1 MMKKLILVRHGQSL
15 WNLEKR
21 FTGWV
26 DVDLTDNGKLEAK
39 KSGELIKKE
48 QLNIDLYYCSF
59 QLRAKNTLKIIQ
71 DELNDHKEVKEAWQL
86 NERHYGA
93 LTGLNKD
100 EMKIKLGEEKV
111 HQFRRSW
118 DLRPDPLEKTNP
130 FHPLNIE
137 TYKEIPTDKIPNTES
152 LKDTYERV
160 IEFYKNEVEN
170 NKDKNILISA
180 HGNSIRALCKYLFI
194 LDNTQITHTSTFG
207 VTLDNNS
214 TATYDELSTINTA
227 TTAAIDARIID
238 LVDDVGGFV
247 PIASET
253 AFPSANPDVNNGA
266 GTLVSIKAIGSTRTP
281 SGGTVTI
288 SNGAGSSTVTITG
301 CGSTVLTAG
310 FGVIV
315 ETTSTLHTYAFHR
328 LVPKATEVSTVAAN
342 ATNIAAI
349 FAANLKTASL
359 ILFFSDTLPLN
370 VALKKIKSLS
380 KSQDL

>member
-1 MMKKLILVRHGQSL
+1 MMRKVILVRHGQSL

-137 TYKEIPTDKIPNTES
+137 TYKEIPIDKIPDTES

-160 IEFYKNEVEN
+160 IEFYKNEIEL
-170 NKDKNILISA
+170 NKGKNILISA
-180 HGNSIRALCKYLFI
+180 HGNSIRALCKYLLI
-194 LDNTQITHTSTFG
+194 LDNTQISKLEIPTGNPLLIEFENNK
-207 VTLDNNS
+207 VTKCKYLHKER
-214 TATYDELSTINTA
+214 AK
-227 TTAAIDARIID
+227 D
-238 LVDDVGGFV
+238 L
-247 PIASET
+247 
-253 AFPSANPDVNNGA
+253 
-266 GTLVSIKAIGSTRTP
+266 LV
-281 SGGTVTI
+281 
-288 SNGAGSSTVTITG
+288 
-301 CGSTVLTAG
+301 
-310 FGVIV
+310 F
-315 ETTSTLHTYAFHR
+315 
-328 LVPKATEVSTVAAN
+328 
-342 ATNIAAI
+342 
-349 FAANLKTASL
+349 
-359 ILFFSDTLPLN
+359 
-370 VALKKIKSLS
+370 
-380 KSQDL
+380 